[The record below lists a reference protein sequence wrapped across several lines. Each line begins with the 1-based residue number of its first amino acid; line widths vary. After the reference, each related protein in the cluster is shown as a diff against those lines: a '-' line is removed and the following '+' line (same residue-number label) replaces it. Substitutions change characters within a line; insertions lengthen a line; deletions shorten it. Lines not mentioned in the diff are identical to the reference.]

1 MRRRDLIKGIAGSAA
16 AWPLAAFAE
25 QSAIPVIGFLSFR
38 SANESAGSEAAFR
51 QGLSE
56 IGYSE
61 GRSVHI
67 AFRWA
72 EGQRDRLRA
81 LAADLVDNLRVVVIA
96 ALGGGPSVLAA
107 KAATKTIPIVFTFGA
122 DPVKAGIVASLNQP
136 EENITGVTWFGG
148 DLAGKR
154 LALLHDVVPNI
165 STVGLLINPS
175 DPEDSSQQADAQDA
189 ARRLNLKLVV
199 MNASTEREIDAA
211 FTRFAQLQVGAVLVG
226 SDPFFVTRREQ
237 IVSLAARQTM
247 PTMCPVRE
255 YVAAG
260 CLMSYGN
267 TLREAY
273 RHAGLYVGRILRGA
287 TPSELPIERLTKF
300 EFVMNLTTVKALGLT
315 VPASFLSLADELI
328 DCGGANLFPSLA
340 AR

>member
-1 MRRRDLIKGIAGSAA
+1 MRRRDLIRGIAGSAIGR
-16 AWPLAAFAE
+16 PLAAFAE

-51 QGLSE
+51 EGLSE

-72 EGQRDRLRA
+72 EGQKDRLPV

-122 DPVKAGIVASLNQP
+122 DPVKAGIVASLNRP

-154 LALLHDVVPNI
+154 LAFLHDVVPNI

-175 DPEDSSQQADAQDA
+175 DPEESSQQADAQDA
-189 ARRLNLKLVV
+189 ARRFKLKLVV
-199 MNASTEREIDAA
+199 LNASNEREIDAA
-211 FTRFAQLQVGAVLVG
+211 FATFAQQLVGAVISG
-226 SDPFFVTRREQ
+226 SDPFLLSRRGQ
-237 IVSLAARQTM
+237 IISLAARHGM
-247 PTMCPVRE
+247 PGIYSVRE
-255 YVAAG
+255 YVTAG
-260 CLMSYGN
+260 GLMSYGN
-267 TLREAY
+267 SLTEAY
-273 RHAGLYVGRILRGA
+273 RRVGLYVVVFSGA
-287 TPSELPIERLTKF
+287 QSRATCRS
-300 EFVMNLTTVKALGLT
+300 NG
-315 VPASFLSLADELI
+315 
-328 DCGGANLFPSLA
+328 
-340 AR
+340 

>member
-1 MRRRDLIKGIAGSAA
+1 MRRRDLVKGTVASAA
-16 AWPLAAFAE
+16 TWPVVAVAQ

-38 SANESAGSEAAFR
+38 SANDSADSEAAFR
-51 QGLSE
+51 EGLSE

-72 EGQRDRLRA
+72 EGQKDRLPV
-81 LAADLVDNLRVVVIA
+81 LAADLIDNVHVAVIA
-96 ALGGGPSVLAA
+96 ATGGGPSSLAA

-122 DPVKAGIVASLNQP
+122 DPVKAGIVASLNRQ
-136 EENITGVTWFGG
+136 EENITGITWFGG

-154 LALLHDVVPNI
+154 LALLHDIVPNLA
-165 STVGLLINPS
+165 TVGLLANPS

-211 FTRFAQLQVGAVLVG
+211 FATFAQQQVGAVVIA
-226 SDPFFVTRREQ
+226 SDPFFQSRREQ
-237 IVSLAARQTM
+237 IVSLAARHGM
-247 PTMCPVRE
+247 PGIYSNRE

-260 CLMSYGN
+260 GLMSYGN
-267 TLREAY
+267 SLREAY

-287 TPSELPIERLTKF
+287 KPTDLPIERLTKF
-300 EFVMNLTTVKALGLT
+300 EFVINLTTAKALGLT

-328 DCGGANLFPSLA
+328 E
-340 AR
+340 